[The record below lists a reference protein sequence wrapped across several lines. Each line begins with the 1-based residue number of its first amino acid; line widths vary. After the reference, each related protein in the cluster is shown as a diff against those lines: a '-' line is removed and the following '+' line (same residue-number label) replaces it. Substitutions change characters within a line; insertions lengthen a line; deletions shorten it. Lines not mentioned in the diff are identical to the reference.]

1 MILASAQ
8 PTILVTGGAGYIGS
22 HIALLL
28 SQKGYNVIVLDTFK
42 HRQHVPHP
50 FEMTTLTELIHFDNS
65 DAVST
70 GHISVLTADYA
81 DTHVLAEIF
90 ENKNVHAVI
99 HCAALIEVGESVK
112 FPRAYYNNNVIKT
125 CTLLET
131 MLDHNVKNIIF
142 SSSCAVYGN
151 PVEMP
156 ISESHPKNPISPYG
170 KNKLIVEM
178 MLEDFANAYDLRFVA
193 LRYFNAAGALPEYG
207 LGEQHQPESHLIP
220 LLVRAA
226 HTQCAEHQGTP
237 ITIFGNDYPTKDG
250 TCVRDYVHVADVAQA
265 HYRALEYLNNGG
277 SSDFFNLGTGQ
288 GFSVQEI
295 VRAVEQTCTT
305 QLNCTVANRRQGD
318 PALLIANPSKA
329 RETLGW
335 QPQQSDLNTIISSAN
350 TFYTKHLITTYAN
363 KRARAVIE

>member
-8 PTILVTGGAGYIGS
+8 PTIVVTGGAGYIGS
-22 HIALLL
+22 HTALLL
-28 SQKGYNVIVLDTFK
+28 SQKGYKVIVLDTFK
-42 HRQHVPHP
+42 HHQHVPHP
-50 FEMTTLTELIHFDNS
+50 FEMTTLTQLIHFDNLEEKN
-65 DAVST
+65 A
-70 GHISVLTADYA
+70 GQISVLTADYA

-90 ENKNVHAVI
+90 ENNNVLAVI

-131 MLDHNVKNIIF
+131 MLDHQVKNIIF

-156 ISESHPKNPISPYG
+156 ISETHPKNPISPYG

-178 MLEDFANAYDLRFVA
+178 MLEDFANAYDLHFIA
-193 LRYFNAAGALPEYG
+193 LRYFNAAGALPECG

-220 LLVRAA
+220 LLLHAA
-226 HTQCAEHQGTP
+226 HENTP
-237 ITIFGNDYPTKDG
+237 LTIFGNDYPTTDG
-250 TCVRDYVHVADVAQA
+250 TCVRDYIHVSDVAQA
-265 HYRALEYLNNGG
+265 HYKALEYLNNGG
-277 SSDFFNLGTGQ
+277 TSDFFNLGTGH

-295 VRAVEQTCTT
+295 IRAVEQTCNTK
-305 QLNCTVANRRQGD
+305 LNYTVTNRRQGD

-329 RETLGW
+329 HETLGW
-335 QPQQSDLNTIISSAN
+335 QPQHSDLNTIISSAN
-350 TFYTKHLITTYAN
+350 TFYSNYLTTTYAN